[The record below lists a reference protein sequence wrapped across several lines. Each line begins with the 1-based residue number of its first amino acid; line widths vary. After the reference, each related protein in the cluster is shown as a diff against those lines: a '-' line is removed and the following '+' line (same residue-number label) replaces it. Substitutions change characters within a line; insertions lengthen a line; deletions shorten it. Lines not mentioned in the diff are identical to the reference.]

1 MNVELDFVPATRI
14 SKQKDMWHIYVPQLV
29 QLELQKYGF
38 EHKNIVLWK
47 IKEIK
52 ENEAR
57 IELIIV
63 KESRKIYKLSKP

>member
-52 ENEAR
+52 ENEAK

-63 KESRKIYKLSKP
+63 KENKKIYKLSKP